1 VIEREVGDLVA
12 ATAQAIR
19 SGQSI
24 AQALEFAGSDLGEP
38 LRTIL
43 QGSLTGQ
50 RLGTPFEDALSL
62 FAERVGTED
71 ARMFVMVTGIQARSG
86 GNLAAAL
93 EEVARTVRH
102 RVAMRR
108 ELRALSAQGRL
119 SGAILGFL
127 PIGFFIVLGVTSR
140 DELEPVYRSGPGMA
154 LVVSGLAMQAV
165 AYLWV
170 RHLLRVEG

>member
-1 VIEREVGDLVA
+1 
-12 ATAQAIR
+12 
-19 SGQSI
+19 
-24 AQALEFAGSDLGEP
+24 
-38 LRTIL
+38 
-43 QGSLTGQ
+43 
-50 RLGTPFEDALSL
+50 LSL